1 MTRNGLPTGAA
12 HLTSGKL
19 WWFVSPSW
27 YALLKPIF
35 LYLIFID
42 PTYTL
47 ALQGSPW
54 LSDSTCILL
63 PFTFHHTGKITKHF
77 FWFPMLL
84 RVANWTQLWL
94 MRHKKGLQRG
104 SGKPYFIH
112 SSLLSALIIAT
123 TVQPGITDADPHI
136 PEQNTTSGHLPL
148 DFLLLRKS
156 KPYQSW
162 GTLTQGFLCWNLK
175 THPFNTHNIWSHW
188 KFKYLFHLI
197 TPCILTERK
206 YFHKLLQLAGKD
218 ILSLSTL
225 NNLKYNLTI

>member
-1 MTRNGLPTGAA
+1 MMIRKSFLVCPAETYFFILNIYWSYLHTGITREPLVV
-12 HLTSGKL
+12 
-19 WWFVSPSW
+19 WFYMHSHP
-27 YALLKPIF
+27 
-35 LYLIFID
+35 
-42 PTYTL
+42 
-47 ALQGSPW
+47 
-54 LSDSTCILL
+54 LL

-77 FWFPMLL
+77 FWFPVLL

-94 MRHKKGLQRG
+94 MRHKKGLQQG
-104 SGKPYFIH
+104 SGKAYFIH

-123 TVQPGITDADPHI
+123 MVQPGITDADPHI

-156 KPYQSW
+156 KPHQSW

-175 THPFNTHNIWSHW
+175 THPFNTHTIWSHW

-206 YFHKLLQLAGKD
+206 YFHKLLQLAGK
-218 ILSLSTL
+218 IYSHFQLST
-225 NNLKYNLTI
+225 I